1 MKKTVSLKEN
11 HEFRRLYHR
20 GVSTAGKHV
29 VIYCRRNKL
38 GYNRLGLTVSAK
50 LACAVK
56 RNRIKRLF
64 REAYRLNEDKFA
76 DGIDLVLVARVRA
89 VGASYQEIE
98 KSLLRALKDN
108 KVAAAGISRPAR
120 SMRSRPSRNT
130 VHSRAA
136 GWRLSASA
144 AAILSLRED
153 PMTRFLNSSETT
165 LSDEEDIPRQ
175 TRICPGR
182 KSARRSA
189 AHRFSFLY
197 KFRGTC
203 PRNFRL
209 FV

>member
-108 KVAAAGISRPAR
+108 KVAAA
-120 SMRSRPSRNT
+120 
-130 VHSRAA
+130 A
-136 GWRLSASA
+136 GDDPVLSPVYFSKQTALLPVYPDLLAVRDRGHREIRRDQGRLA
-144 AAILSLRED
+144 
-153 PMTRFLNSSETT
+153 
-165 LSDEEDIPRQ
+165 
-175 TRICPGR
+175 G
-182 KSARRSA
+182 
-189 AHRFSFLY
+189 
-197 KFRGTC
+197 
-203 PRNFRL
+203 
-209 FV
+209 V

>member
-76 DGIDLVLVARVRA
+76 DGIDLVLPVYPDLLAVRDR
-89 VGASYQEIE
+89 GHREIRRDQGR
-98 KSLLRALKDN
+98 L
-108 KVAAAGISRPAR
+108 AG
-120 SMRSRPSRNT
+120 
-130 VHSRAA
+130 V
-136 GWRLSASA
+136 
-144 AAILSLRED
+144 
-153 PMTRFLNSSETT
+153 
-165 LSDEEDIPRQ
+165 
-175 TRICPGR
+175 
-182 KSARRSA
+182 
-189 AHRFSFLY
+189 
-197 KFRGTC
+197 
-203 PRNFRL
+203 
-209 FV
+209 

>member
-98 KSLLRALKDN
+98 KS
-108 KVAAAGISRPAR
+108 AAAGDDPVLSPVYFSKQTALLPVYPDLLAVRDRGYREIRR
-120 SMRSRPSRNT
+120 DQGRL
-130 VHSRAA
+130 A
-136 GWRLSASA
+136 G
-144 AAILSLRED
+144 
-153 PMTRFLNSSETT
+153 
-165 LSDEEDIPRQ
+165 
-175 TRICPGR
+175 
-182 KSARRSA
+182 
-189 AHRFSFLY
+189 
-197 KFRGTC
+197 
-203 PRNFRL
+203 
-209 FV
+209 V

>member
-11 HEFRRLYHR
+11 HEFRRLYLR

-108 KVAAAGISRPAR
+108 KVAAAR
-120 SMRSRPSRNT
+120 T
-130 VHSRAA
+130 
-136 GWRLSASA
+136 
-144 AAILSLRED
+144 
-153 PMTRFLNSSETT
+153 
-165 LSDEEDIPRQ
+165 
-175 TRICPGR
+175 
-182 KSARRSA
+182 
-189 AHRFSFLY
+189 
-197 KFRGTC
+197 
-203 PRNFRL
+203 
-209 FV
+209 

>member
-20 GVSTAGKHV
+20 GASSAGRHLV
-29 VIYCRRNKL
+29 LYCRRNKL

-108 KVAAAGISRPAR
+108 KVAAAR
-120 SMRSRPSRNT
+120 T
-130 VHSRAA
+130 
-136 GWRLSASA
+136 
-144 AAILSLRED
+144 
-153 PMTRFLNSSETT
+153 
-165 LSDEEDIPRQ
+165 
-175 TRICPGR
+175 
-182 KSARRSA
+182 
-189 AHRFSFLY
+189 
-197 KFRGTC
+197 
-203 PRNFRL
+203 
-209 FV
+209 

>member
-38 GYNRLGLTVSAK
+38 GYNR

-108 KVAAAGISRPAR
+108 KVAAAR
-120 SMRSRPSRNT
+120 T
-130 VHSRAA
+130 
-136 GWRLSASA
+136 
-144 AAILSLRED
+144 
-153 PMTRFLNSSETT
+153 
-165 LSDEEDIPRQ
+165 
-175 TRICPGR
+175 
-182 KSARRSA
+182 
-189 AHRFSFLY
+189 
-197 KFRGTC
+197 
-203 PRNFRL
+203 
-209 FV
+209 

>member
-50 LACAVK
+50 LVCAVK

-108 KVAAAGISRPAR
+108 KVAAAR
-120 SMRSRPSRNT
+120 T
-130 VHSRAA
+130 
-136 GWRLSASA
+136 
-144 AAILSLRED
+144 
-153 PMTRFLNSSETT
+153 
-165 LSDEEDIPRQ
+165 
-175 TRICPGR
+175 
-182 KSARRSA
+182 
-189 AHRFSFLY
+189 
-197 KFRGTC
+197 
-203 PRNFRL
+203 
-209 FV
+209 

>member
-50 LACAVK
+50 LAVK

-108 KVAAAGISRPAR
+108 KVAAAR
-120 SMRSRPSRNT
+120 T
-130 VHSRAA
+130 
-136 GWRLSASA
+136 
-144 AAILSLRED
+144 
-153 PMTRFLNSSETT
+153 
-165 LSDEEDIPRQ
+165 
-175 TRICPGR
+175 
-182 KSARRSA
+182 
-189 AHRFSFLY
+189 
-197 KFRGTC
+197 
-203 PRNFRL
+203 
-209 FV
+209 

>member
-76 DGIDLVLVARVRA
+76 DGIDLGDDPVLSPVYFSKQTALLPVYPDLLAVRDR
-89 VGASYQEIE
+89 GHREIRRDQGR
-98 KSLLRALKDN
+98 L
-108 KVAAAGISRPAR
+108 AG
-120 SMRSRPSRNT
+120 
-130 VHSRAA
+130 V
-136 GWRLSASA
+136 
-144 AAILSLRED
+144 
-153 PMTRFLNSSETT
+153 
-165 LSDEEDIPRQ
+165 
-175 TRICPGR
+175 
-182 KSARRSA
+182 
-189 AHRFSFLY
+189 
-197 KFRGTC
+197 
-203 PRNFRL
+203 
-209 FV
+209 

>member
-1 MKKTVSLKEN
+1 MQRKYGIKVRILLTETNEIVTLKEN

-108 KVAAAGISRPAR
+108 KVAAAR
-120 SMRSRPSRNT
+120 T
-130 VHSRAA
+130 
-136 GWRLSASA
+136 
-144 AAILSLRED
+144 
-153 PMTRFLNSSETT
+153 
-165 LSDEEDIPRQ
+165 
-175 TRICPGR
+175 
-182 KSARRSA
+182 
-189 AHRFSFLY
+189 
-197 KFRGTC
+197 
-203 PRNFRL
+203 
-209 FV
+209 

>member
-1 MKKTVSLKEN
+1 MQTIRCKEKIRFFRGHQEKTGASEDEKNSILKGKPRIPPIVSSWCV
-11 HEFRRLYHR
+11 HGR
-20 GVSTAGKHV
+20 KHV

-108 KVAAAGISRPAR
+108 KVAAAR
-120 SMRSRPSRNT
+120 T
-130 VHSRAA
+130 
-136 GWRLSASA
+136 
-144 AAILSLRED
+144 
-153 PMTRFLNSSETT
+153 
-165 LSDEEDIPRQ
+165 
-175 TRICPGR
+175 
-182 KSARRSA
+182 
-189 AHRFSFLY
+189 
-197 KFRGTC
+197 
-203 PRNFRL
+203 
-209 FV
+209 

>member
-76 DGIDLVLVARVRA
+76 DGIDLVRVRA

-108 KVAAAGISRPAR
+108 KVAAAR
-120 SMRSRPSRNT
+120 T
-130 VHSRAA
+130 
-136 GWRLSASA
+136 
-144 AAILSLRED
+144 
-153 PMTRFLNSSETT
+153 
-165 LSDEEDIPRQ
+165 
-175 TRICPGR
+175 
-182 KSARRSA
+182 
-189 AHRFSFLY
+189 
-197 KFRGTC
+197 
-203 PRNFRL
+203 
-209 FV
+209 

>member
-76 DGIDLVLVARVRA
+76 DGIDLEGQQGCGSSDMKRLLLAMIRFYRRYISPNKPPCCRYIPTCSQYA
-89 VGASYQEIE
+89 IEAIE
-98 KSLLRALKDN
+98 KYGAIK
-108 KVAAAGISRPAR
+108 G
-120 SMRSRPSRNT
+120 
-130 VHSRAA
+130 
-136 GWRLSASA
+136 GWLA
-144 AAILSLRED
+144 
-153 PMTRFLNSSETT
+153 FK
-165 LSDEEDIPRQ
+165 
-175 TRICPGR
+175 RICRCNP
-182 KSARRSA
+182 
-189 AHRFSFLY
+189 FS
-197 KFRGTC
+197 KRG
-203 PRNFRL
+203 PYDP
-209 FV
+209 VP

>member
-76 DGIDLVLVARVRA
+76 DGIDLVLV

-108 KVAAAGISRPAR
+108 KVAAAR
-120 SMRSRPSRNT
+120 T
-130 VHSRAA
+130 
-136 GWRLSASA
+136 
-144 AAILSLRED
+144 
-153 PMTRFLNSSETT
+153 
-165 LSDEEDIPRQ
+165 
-175 TRICPGR
+175 
-182 KSARRSA
+182 
-189 AHRFSFLY
+189 
-197 KFRGTC
+197 
-203 PRNFRL
+203 
-209 FV
+209 

>member
-50 LACAVK
+50 
-56 RNRIKRLF
+56 
-64 REAYRLNEDKFA
+64 DKFA

-108 KVAAAGISRPAR
+108 KVAAAR
-120 SMRSRPSRNT
+120 T
-130 VHSRAA
+130 
-136 GWRLSASA
+136 
-144 AAILSLRED
+144 
-153 PMTRFLNSSETT
+153 
-165 LSDEEDIPRQ
+165 
-175 TRICPGR
+175 
-182 KSARRSA
+182 
-189 AHRFSFLY
+189 
-197 KFRGTC
+197 
-203 PRNFRL
+203 
-209 FV
+209 